1 MEIKKMI
8 EQLLGIQ
15 SNDIERVNNRVQY
28 AHFSKHM
35 LPSGMKATKR
45 YADGRQKAPRN
56 RRYMRKR
63 K

>member
-1 MEIKKMI
+1 MDIKKAI

-15 SNDIERVNNRVQY
+15 SSSIERVNSRVQY

-56 RRYMRKR
+56 RHNMRKR

>member
-1 MEIKKMI
+1 MDIKKQI
-8 EQLLGIQ
+8 EHLLGIQ
-15 SNDIERVNNRVQY
+15 SNDLERVNTRVQY

-35 LPSGMKATKR
+35 LPSGVKATKR
-45 YADGRQKAPRN
+45 YADGRQKAPHN